1 MSDITLET
9 VAATFRQLSENEN
22 ETMFAQGLLMF
33 KAVEA
38 GFKPSDVKRECGIAS
53 GKAARTI
60 DMRLRVASVFGD
72 DGYAKDFDW
81 SLHALCASAPG
92 VVASKPETY
101 RVAHQWLEIAEAV
114 ITENGEWRPHTT
126 RTLKRLIKPATE
138 AKPELPQSYTFTASI
153 ESMTALMHKVTFL
166 ILEDFDTVSKLPVTG
181 VFTVTITPQ
190 ATAELEAAA

>member
-22 ETMFAQGLLMF
+22 ETMFAQGLLML

-72 DGYAKDFDW
+72 DGYAKHLDW
-81 SLHALCASAPG
+81 SLHALCASAPD
-92 VVASKPETY
+92 VVVGKPETY
-101 RVAHQWLEIAEAV
+101 RVAHQWLEIAEAG
-114 ITENGEWRPHTT
+114 ITENGAWRPHTT
-126 RTLKRLIKPATE
+126 RTLKQLLKPVAE
-138 AKPELPQSYTFTASI
+138 AKQEPPPSYTFTASV
-153 ESMTALMHKVTFL
+153 ESLTALMHEMKL
-166 ILEDFDTVSKLPVTG
+166 HILEDYDVVSKLPITG

>member
-1 MSDITLET
+1 MSEITLET
-9 VAATFRQLSENEN
+9 VAATFRQLSEDEN
-22 ETMFAQGLLMF
+22 QTMFAQGLLML

-81 SLHALCASAPG
+81 SIHALCASAPG
-92 VVASKPETY
+92 VMVGKPETY
-101 RVAHQWLEIAEAV
+101 WIARDWLDIAVAGYV
-114 ITENGEWRPHTT
+114 ENGVERPHTT
-126 RTLKRLIKPATE
+126 RTLKRRMKPATE
-138 AKPELPQSYTFTASI
+138 AKPEPPQRYTFTASV
-153 ESMTALMHKVTFL
+153 ESLTALMHEMKL
-166 ILEDFDTVSKLPVTG
+166 HILEDYDVVSKLPVTG

-190 ATAELEAAA
+190 ATAELEVAA

>member
-1 MSDITLET
+1 MSGITLET

-22 ETMFAQGLLMF
+22 ETMFAQGLLML

-38 GFKPSDVKRECGIAS
+38 GFKPSDVKRECGLTS

-81 SLHALCASAPG
+81 SIHALCASAPG
-92 VVASKPETY
+92 VVASKTETY
-101 RVAHQWLEIAEAV
+101 SIARQWLEIAEAG

-126 RTLKRLIKPATE
+126 RTLKRLIKPTTE
-138 AKPELPQSYTFTASI
+138 AKPEPPQSYTFTASV
-153 ESMTALMHKVTFL
+153 ESLTALMHEMKL
-166 ILEDFDTVSKLPVTG
+166 HILEDYDVVSKLPITG

-190 ATAELEAAA
+190 ATAELEAA